1 MLMLELVDL
10 QLNLNIQFYKLLK
23 LYYNYFKIC
32 YNIVLM
38 NSLFNDIYLYLGTG
52 TKDFNDTYTTGK
64 FLITLYGIF

>member
-1 MLMLELVDL
+1 
-10 QLNLNIQFYKLLK
+10 
-23 LYYNYFKIC
+23 
-32 YNIVLM
+32 M